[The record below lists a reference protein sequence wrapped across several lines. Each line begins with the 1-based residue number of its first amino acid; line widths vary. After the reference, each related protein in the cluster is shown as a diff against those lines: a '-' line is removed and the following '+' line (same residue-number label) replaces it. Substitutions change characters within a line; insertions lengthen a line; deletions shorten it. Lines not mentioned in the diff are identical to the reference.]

1 MTGSNTRFSRHP
13 LRRPSSGGVSSRAS
27 QENIVLALAK
37 FSLPLILSGIL
48 QQLYNWA
55 DAFVVGNVNGE
66 LALAAVGATS
76 TAINFY
82 LTAITGFTLGLS
94 ILFAQKY
101 GSQKTHELSSILAAF
116 SLLLGGI
123 FLVLSLAGFFLT
135 PVILRLLNTTPDT
148 IAMAEDYLKIIFA
161 GVPFMAVYNVY
172 AAALRGIGNS
182 RAPFFAVLVSSLVNV
197 GLDLLLVAVLHWGVA
212 GAAAATV
219 LSQAA
224 MTIFLVIYSVKKHP
238 ILRFSLRE
246 MSLNRSVLVQGIR
259 LGIPPMIQS
268 NVNASGNLVLQN
280 FMNGFGS
287 QTVAAITTAY
297 RVDSIAILPMI
308 NLGSGISTM
317 VAQSHGAGDEKK
329 ARKILFAGTS
339 LMVIVS
345 VVLTLL
351 VIPSGGHLISLFGVS
366 PQSAKIGSDFFRS
379 LAGFYLLYGLSA
391 AFRGYL
397 EGKGDVIFSSTAG
410 ILALLC
416 RIVLSYSLDSFLGNM
431 VIAYAE
437 GISWGFLFLMYFLRA
452 IWKMRPERSRLQQTA
467 F

>member
-27 QENIVLALAK
+27 QKNIVLALAK

-197 GLDLLLVAVLHWGVA
+197 GLDLLLVAAVGVDLLDVL
-212 GAAAATV
+212 
-219 LSQAA
+219 
-224 MTIFLVIYSVKKHP
+224 
-238 ILRFSLRE
+238 
-246 MSLNRSVLVQGIR
+246 QGNSCHVPDVS
-259 LGIPPMIQS
+259 G
-268 NVNASGNLVLQN
+268 NASA
-280 FMNGFGS
+280 MPTS
-287 QTVAAITTAY
+287 EKRSETAAP
-297 RVDSIAILPMI
+297 L
-308 NLGSGISTM
+308 
-317 VAQSHGAGDEKK
+317 
-329 ARKILFAGTS
+329 
-339 LMVIVS
+339 
-345 VVLTLL
+345 
-351 VIPSGGHLISLFGVS
+351 
-366 PQSAKIGSDFFRS
+366 
-379 LAGFYLLYGLSA
+379 
-391 AFRGYL
+391 
-397 EGKGDVIFSSTAG
+397 
-410 ILALLC
+410 
-416 RIVLSYSLDSFLGNM
+416 
-431 VIAYAE
+431 
-437 GISWGFLFLMYFLRA
+437 
-452 IWKMRPERSRLQQTA
+452 
-467 F
+467 